1 MLEEDD
7 TYARPSVGLL
17 LSGLRAPP
25 RLIALYLAVYLP
37 VGFFMNGVGQALEI
51 AEFANWW
58 QVLTCYGLYMVPCS
72 LLIRHRHWFDQY
84 LFGLLALGLLEL
96 AGYSLGTSIAHP
108 GNVLDAVFTERNFAL
123 SMVLWFGL
131 YLPAGNLGV
140 GWLARKLGIH

>member
-1 MLEEDD
+1 MTEEDEA
-7 TYARPSVGLL
+7 YAKPSVALL
-17 LSGLRAPP
+17 LAGLRAPP
-25 RLIALYLAVYLP
+25 PLIALYLAVGFLMNE
-37 VGFFMNGVGQALEI
+37 VGRLAQI
-51 AEFANWW
+51 AEFSQWW

-72 LLIRHRHWFDQY
+72 LLVRHRHWFDQY

-108 GNVLDAVFTERNFAL
+108 GNVLDADFTERNFSL

-140 GWLARKLGIH
+140 GWLARKLGPF